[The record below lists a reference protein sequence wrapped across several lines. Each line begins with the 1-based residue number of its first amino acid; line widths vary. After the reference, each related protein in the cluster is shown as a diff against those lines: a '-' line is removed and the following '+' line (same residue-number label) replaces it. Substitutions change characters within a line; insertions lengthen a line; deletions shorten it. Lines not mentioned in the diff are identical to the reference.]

1 MDLNGF
7 QDDHSR
13 TIVHIDM
20 DCFYA
25 QVEMIKNPTLVSVP
39 LGIQQKNIVVTSN
52 YPARECGIRKC
63 MLVDDAKKLCPN
75 LVLVNGE
82 DLKDYRQISYRVTD
96 FLQKFTPLVER
107 LGLDE
112 NYVDVTEIVAKR
124 LKTSGKSAVVV
135 GNVFSELRDENCDC
149 GCEMRLKIGT
159 QIAQEIRNL
168 IKNEFQLTTCAGIA
182 HNKLL
187 AKIVGSTHKPNQ
199 QTVLFP
205 NSAYELLLSVPLA
218 KIPGIGTATL
228 ENLQEIGV
236 TSIETLQNCDLRVL
250 TKTLSLTKAKQLR
263 ELSYGLDNTPVKS
276 SGKPQSIGLE
286 DSCKTITIE
295 AEIREKLQQLL
306 KRLAVLIQEDGRVPK
321 TLKLTVR
328 KFDKTTKTSHR
339 ETKQCGV
346 SPALFSE
353 TQLTETTQ
361 NKLMA
366 LIMHLFNKIV
376 DTTKPY
382 HITLLGL
389 SCTKFHDLQQQNSLT
404 KFLKKN
410 VEVQSVTSL
419 ENERTQSDSVMECD
433 YPNLSSTSDLDS
445 ESEPSPKKLKFVSLI
460 SRRRCFTKTTTSDC
474 MSPSKLSVA
483 DLRLNSTEKQENGL
497 TADSNQNVFCPPNA
511 DESVFK
517 ELPRDLQK
525 ELWEDYKRERDRN
538 QIAAVQNHIK
548 KPKTNTLLNYF
559 VKS

>member
-1 MDLNGF
+1 MELSIPE
-7 QDDHSR
+7 DHSR

-25 QVEMIKNPTLVSVP
+25 QVEMIKNPSLTLVP

-52 YPARECGIRKC
+52 YLARERGINKC
-63 MLVDDAKKLCPN
+63 MLIEDAKKICPE

-82 DLKDYRQISYRVTD
+82 DLRDYRQISYRVTD
-96 FLQKFTPLVER
+96 YLQKFTPLVER

-124 LKTSGKSAVVV
+124 LQLTSENATTV
-135 GNVFSELRDENCDC
+135 GHVYSGQSENCDC
-149 GCEMRLKIGT
+149 GCEVRLKIGT
-159 QIAQEIRNL
+159 QVAQEIRNA
-168 IKNEFQLTTCAGIA
+168 IKSEFKLTSCAGIA

-205 NSAYELLLSVPLA
+205 NCALELILSLPLK

-228 ENLQEIGV
+228 ETLKEISV
-236 TSIETLQNCDLRVL
+236 TSVEDLQNCDPRL
-250 TKTLSLTKAKQLR
+250 LTKALGQIKATQLYQ
-263 ELSYGLDNTPVKS
+263 LSYGIDNSSVKP

-286 DSCKTITIE
+286 DAFKTITVE
-295 AEIREKLQQLL
+295 TEIREKLLQLL
-306 KRLAVLIQEDGRVPK
+306 KRLMILIKEDGRVPK

-328 KFDKTTKTSHR
+328 KFDKITKTSHR

-346 SPALFSE
+346 SPSLFTSHDE
-353 TQLTETTQ
+353 QQLPENTQM
-361 NKLMA
+361 KLMA
-366 LIMHLFNKIV
+366 IIMHLFNKMV

-389 SCTKFHDLQQQNSLT
+389 SCTKFQEHQQNNLT
-404 KFLKKN
+404 KFLRKN
-410 VEVQSVTSL
+410 LEVQSVTSL
-419 ENERTQSDSVMECD
+419 ENERTQSDSPMECD
-433 YPNLSSTSDLDS
+433 LNNSSSTSDLDS
-445 ESEPSPKKLKFVSLI
+445 ESEPSPKKIKFVSLI
-460 SRRRCFTKTTTSDC
+460 SRRRCFTKPSDC

-483 DLRLNSTEKQENGL
+483 NLRLNSTEKQENITL
-497 TADSNQNVFCPPNA
+497 NSDNNQNILCPPNA

-517 ELPRDLQK
+517 ELPKDLQK
-525 ELWEDYKRERDRN
+525 ELWENYKRERDRN
-538 QIAAVQNHIK
+538 EIAFQNHIK

>member
-1 MDLNGF
+1 MDHSIPE
-7 QDDHSR
+7 DHSR
-13 TIVHIDM
+13 TIIHIDM

-25 QVEMIKNPTLVSVP
+25 QVEMVKNPSLASVP

-52 YPARECGIRKC
+52 YLARECGIKKC
-63 MLVDDAKKLCPN
+63 MLVDDAKKACPD

-82 DLKDYRQISYRVTD
+82 DLRDYRQISYRVTD
-96 FLQKFTPLVER
+96 YLQKFTPLVER

-124 LKTSGKSAVVV
+124 LSFAVGDV
-135 GNVFSELRDENCDC
+135 GTIGHVFSVAGESCEC
-149 GCEMRLKIGT
+149 GCEVRLKIGT
-159 QIAQEIRNL
+159 HIAQEIRNS
-168 IKNEFQLTTCAGIA
+168 IKNEFKLTTCAGIA

-205 NSAYELLLSVPLA
+205 YSALELLLSQPLQ
-218 KIPGIGTATL
+218 KIPGIGNATL
-228 ENLQEIGV
+228 ETLKEINV
-236 TSIETLQNCDLRVL
+236 TSTESLQNCDLQLL
-250 TKTLSLTKAKQLR
+250 TKTLGVTKAKQLH
-263 ELSYGLDNTPVKS
+263 ELAYGLDASPVKP

-286 DSCKTITIE
+286 DACKTITIE
-295 AEIREKLQQLL
+295 TEIREKLLQLL
-306 KRLAVLIQEDGRVPK
+306 KRLTVLIREDGRVPK

-346 SPALFSE
+346 SPSLFCQNDSALSE
-353 TQLTETTQ
+353 SSQT
-361 NKLMA
+361 KLMS
-366 LIMHLFNKIV
+366 LIMHLFNKMV

-389 SCTKFHDLQQQNSLT
+389 SCTKFQEQQRNNLT

-410 VEVQSVTSL
+410 LEVQSVTSL
-419 ENERTQSDSVMECD
+419 ENEKPRSGSPMECD
-433 YPNLSSTSDLDS
+433 FANISSASDLDS
-445 ESEPSPKKLKFVSLI
+445 ESEPSPKKLKFVSLF
-460 SRRRCFTKTTTSDC
+460 SRRRFTKNSDC

-483 DLRLNSTEKQENGL
+483 DLRLNSTEKQDSGIL
-497 TADSNQNVFCPPNA
+497 ASDSNQNILCPPNA

-517 ELPRDLQK
+517 ELPKDLQK

-538 QIAAVQNHIK
+538 EMAFQNQIK